1 LVDTGQPD
9 RLPFAVTADGVAVT
23 IRLTP
28 KASAD
33 RIVGI
38 ERLADGTTA
47 LKVSVT
53 AVPEKGK
60 ANKAL
65 LKLLSKSWGVGMRSL
80 ELTRGAKDRNK
91 TVLVAGDTETM
102 FGALSIWASRLEPPA

>member
-1 LVDTGQPD
+1 LADAGQPN
-9 RLPFAVTADGVAVT
+9 RLPFAVTTDGVAVT

-38 ERLADGTTA
+38 ERLADGTPA

-53 AVPEKGK
+53 AVPETGK

-91 TVLVAGDTETM
+91 IVLVTGDPD
-102 FGALSIWASRLEPPA
+102 ALLGVLAAWASRLEPPA

>member
-1 LVDTGQPD
+1 MADTGPLN
-9 RLPFAVTADGVAVT
+9 RFPFAVTTGGVSVS

-38 ERLADGTTA
+38 ERQADGTLA

-80 ELTRGAKDRNK
+80 ELTRGGKDRNK
-91 TVLVAGDTETM
+91 TVLVAGDPD
-102 FGALSIWASRLEPPA
+102 ALLGTLSVWASRLEPPV